1 MRKTLT
7 ILIFTLICLL
17 SGCTKP
23 APKEDLGET
32 VIEGFRLHSFLQNNM
47 VLQRDSDCTLWGT
60 ATQGVKV
67 FAKPSWTDDRYE
79 GQAGTDGVWEIILP
93 VPSVIEGN
101 PAQTIK
107 VYNGTDEILL
117 ENLLIGDVWILGG
130 QSNMAISLNQSE
142 NAKAEIAKA
151 DHPLMRYYQ
160 IDQSGSTNP
169 VFDWKS
175 VIRGHKWMSVT
186 PYNANGV
193 SAVGY
198 YFAKE
203 IIAQTGVPIGIINT
217 SKGSAPIKPYIP
229 EADFEADKVLV
240 ENFTKNE
247 SGVFYNSMVYPIQRI
262 ACKGF
267 LWYQGESDWLK
278 WEYYDRAQ
286 LTLMESWRKVFNCS
300 DDAPFYYVQLTPY
313 GNGKRWDYS
322 NVFYES
328 GQIEGYALMR
338 EAQARVRMKDSN
350 TGMAVTMDIGDLD
363 DIHPKKK
370 AQVGQRL
377 ARLAL
382 NKDYG
387 RSDVECMGPVYKS
400 MHLENGILK
409 LQFDNAEGLRT
420 NNNLDPVHFYVSA
433 GDAVYSEAAA
443 EIQGEEVWLRS
454 ELISA
459 STSVDNLTV
468 RYAFLYAAQTNLE
481 NSSSLPAEPF
491 RTDTWDSVTYIH

>member
-1 MRKTLT
+1 MRKTFTVLT
-7 ILIFTLICLL
+7 FTLIFLL
-17 SGCTKP
+17 SSCTK
-23 APKEDLGET
+23 APLKEDLGESI
-32 VIEGFRLHSFLQNNM
+32 IEGFRLHSFLQNNM

-67 FAKPSWTDDRYE
+67 FAKPSWADHRYE
-79 GQAGTDGVWEIILP
+79 GQAGSDGVWEVVIP
-93 VPSVIEGN
+93 VPPAIEGN
-101 PAQTIK
+101 PPQTIR

-130 QSNMAISLNQSE
+130 QSNMAISLSQSE
-142 NAKAEIAKA
+142 NAQAEIAKA

-175 VIRGHKWMSVT
+175 VIRGHKWLSVT
-186 PYNANGV
+186 PFNAGGV

-203 IIAQTGVPIGIINT
+203 IIEKTGVPVGLINT

-229 EADFEADKVLV
+229 ESAFEADQVLV
-240 ENFTKNE
+240 ENFTNNE
-247 SGVFYNSMVYPIQRI
+247 SGVFYNSMLHPIERI

-286 LTLMESWRKVFNCS
+286 LTLMESWRKAFDR

-338 EAQARVRMKDSN
+338 EAQADVRAMDSN
-350 TGMAVTMDIGDLD
+350 TGMAVTMDVGDLD

-370 AQVGQRL
+370 AQVGERL

-382 NKDYG
+382 NRDYG
-387 RSDVECMGPVYKS
+387 KTDVEYMGPVYKS
-400 MHLENGILK
+400 KSLDNGILK
-409 LQFDNAEGLRT
+409 LRFDNAKGLRT
-420 NNNLDPVHFYVSA
+420 NNNMPPVHFYVSA
-433 GDAVYSEAAA
+433 GDAIYSAAA
-443 EIQGEEVWLRS
+443 AQINGEEVWLKS
-454 ELISA
+454 ELISSA
-459 STSVDNLTV
+459 VSAEELDV

-481 NSSSLPAEPF
+481 NGASLPAEPF
-491 RTDTWDSVTYIH
+491 RTDMWDSVTYQH